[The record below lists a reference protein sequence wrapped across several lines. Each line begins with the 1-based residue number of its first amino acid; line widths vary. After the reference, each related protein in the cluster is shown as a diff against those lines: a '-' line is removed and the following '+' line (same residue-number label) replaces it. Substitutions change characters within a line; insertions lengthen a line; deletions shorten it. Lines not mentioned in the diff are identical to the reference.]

1 MATRMLRRSP
11 SAALARGVQRA
22 GRSPGVFALGQK
34 YGVGACV
41 GARRHLSSSGAS
53 LGSKCPKCGS
63 MSLVFARAS
72 TKDDESAFYCSVCSG
87 WFVASEPRV
96 DGDDRAAEAP
106 GGGDARARPAQK
118 AVPTPRE
125 IYAGLEEHVVGQHN
139 VKMALS
145 VAVHNHYKRLHVA
158 KAREAF
164 VAAAPAE
171 AAAADPDRLDK
182 PLSLRNLARLGGPAT
197 DSDDRAAAD
206 ASDGDVAEGDVATAE
221 EFQAVQL
228 EKSNVLLLGPTGSG
242 KTLMAKTLAKLVDA
256 PLAIVDAT
264 SLTQAGYVGDDV
276 ESILHKLY
284 VEAGGDVARAE
295 RGIVYID
302 EIDKISRKGGE
313 NVSITR
319 DVSGEGVQQALLKI
333 CEGTQVT
340 VPKDG
345 ARKNPR
351 DRDALV
357 IDTSHVLFV
366 CGGAFEGMEH
376 IVSRRVSRASMGFGA
391 KLRRNELDH
400 DFREKFDGAT
410 AEAKADGAADAA
422 ADKVFDEMMASAEPA
437 DLVSYG
443 LIPEF
448 VGRFP
453 ILVSTNR
460 LDEAQLKSVLTEPKN
475 ALLKQYKYL
484 FALND
489 VDFVCTEEAI
499 AEIAKVAIAKRTGA
513 RALRNILENMLLE
526 AMFSAPEPDV
536 ATVLVDAEAVRGE
549 APVKLLP
556 PKNSER
562 LAA

>member
-1 MATRMLRRSP
+1 MSHP
-11 SAALARGVQRA
+11 CAAQ
-22 GRSPGVFALGQK
+22 
-34 YGVGACV
+34 
-41 GARRHLSSSGAS
+41 
-53 LGSKCPKCGS
+53 
-63 MSLVFARAS
+63 
-72 TKDDESAFYCSVCSG
+72 
-87 WFVASEPRV
+87 
-96 DGDDRAAEAP
+96 
-106 GGGDARARPAQK
+106 
-118 AVPTPRE
+118 
-125 IYAGLEEHVVGQHN
+125 
-139 VKMALS
+139 
-145 VAVHNHYKRLHVA
+145 
-158 KAREAF
+158 
-164 VAAAPAE
+164 
-171 AAAADPDRLDK
+171 
-182 PLSLRNLARLGGPAT
+182 
-197 DSDDRAAAD
+197 
-206 ASDGDVAEGDVATAE
+206 
-221 EFQAVQL
+221 
-228 EKSNVLLLGPTGSG
+228 
-242 KTLMAKTLAKLVDA
+242 
-256 PLAIVDAT
+256 
-264 SLTQAGYVGDDV
+264 
-276 ESILHKLY
+276 
-284 VEAGGDVARAE
+284 
-295 RGIVYID
+295 VYID

-357 IDTSHVLFV
+357 IDTSHVLFI

-400 DFREKFDGAT
+400 DFREKHADVNEKKKKKRK
-410 AEAKADGAADAA
+410 EASGEADAK
-422 ADKVFDEMMASAEPA
+422 ADKVFDEMMAAAEPA

-460 LDEAQLKSVLTEPKN
+460 LDEDQLKSVLTQPKN

-489 VDFVCTEEAI
+489 VDFVCTEDAI
-499 AEIAKVAIAKRTGA
+499 KEIAKVAIAKRTGA

-526 AMFSAPEPDV
+526 AMFSAPDDGV
-536 ATVLVDAEAVRGE
+536 ATVLVDAAAVRGDE
-549 APVKLLP
+549 PVKLLP
-556 PKNSER
+556 PKNAER

>member
-1 MATRMLRRSP
+1 MEISHR
-11 SAALARGVQRA
+11 SAAQ
-22 GRSPGVFALGQK
+22 
-34 YGVGACV
+34 
-41 GARRHLSSSGAS
+41 
-53 LGSKCPKCGS
+53 
-63 MSLVFARAS
+63 
-72 TKDDESAFYCSVCSG
+72 
-87 WFVASEPRV
+87 
-96 DGDDRAAEAP
+96 
-106 GGGDARARPAQK
+106 
-118 AVPTPRE
+118 
-125 IYAGLEEHVVGQHN
+125 
-139 VKMALS
+139 
-145 VAVHNHYKRLHVA
+145 
-158 KAREAF
+158 
-164 VAAAPAE
+164 
-171 AAAADPDRLDK
+171 
-182 PLSLRNLARLGGPAT
+182 
-197 DSDDRAAAD
+197 
-206 ASDGDVAEGDVATAE
+206 
-221 EFQAVQL
+221 
-228 EKSNVLLLGPTGSG
+228 
-242 KTLMAKTLAKLVDA
+242 
-256 PLAIVDAT
+256 
-264 SLTQAGYVGDDV
+264 
-276 ESILHKLY
+276 
-284 VEAGGDVARAE
+284 
-295 RGIVYID
+295 VYID

-357 IDTSHVLFV
+357 IDTSHVLFI

-400 DFREKFDGAT
+400 DFREKHADVNAKKKR
-410 AEAKADGAADAA
+410 AEASGEADAK
-422 ADKVFDEMMASAEPA
+422 ADKVFDEMMAAAEPA

-460 LDEAQLKSVLTEPKN
+460 LDEDQLKSVLTQPKN

-489 VDFVCTEEAI
+489 VDFVCTEDAI
-499 AEIAKVAIAKRTGA
+499 KEIAKVAIAKRTGA

-526 AMFSAPEPDV
+526 AMFSAPDDGV
-536 ATVLVDAEAVRGE
+536 ATVLVDAAAVRGDE
-549 APVKLLP
+549 PVKLLP

>member
-1 MATRMLRRSP
+1 MTGNRR
-11 SAALARGVQRA
+11 
-22 GRSPGVFALGQK
+22 
-34 YGVGACV
+34 
-41 GARRHLSSSGAS
+41 ARRRRTA
-53 LGSKCPKCGS
+53 PRRR
-63 MSLVFARAS
+63 SLVFARAS

-106 GGGDARARPAQK
+106 GGGDARAQPAQK

-164 VAAAPAE
+164 VAAADAAGARAAPAAPAD

-182 PLSLRNLARLGGPAT
+182 PLSLRNLARLGGPAA
-197 DSDDRAAAD
+197 DGDDRAAAD
-206 ASDGDVAEGDVATAE
+206 ASDGDVAESDVATAE

-410 AEAKADGAADAA
+410 AEAKTDGAADAA

>member
-53 LGSKCPKCGS
+53 LGSKCPK
-63 MSLVFARAS
+63 SLVFARAS

-106 GGGDARARPAQK
+106 GGGDARAQPARK

-145 VAVHNHYKRLHVA
+145 A
-158 KAREAF
+158 EAF
-164 VAAAPAE
+164 AAAATLPGGRAAALAE

-242 KTLMAKTLAKLVDA
+242 KTLMAKTLAKL
-256 PLAIVDAT
+256 
-264 SLTQAGYVGDDV
+264 AGYVGDDV

-313 NVSITR
+313 NVSITPR
-319 DVSGEGVQQALLKI
+319 RLGEGVQQALLKI

-357 IDTSHVLFV
+357 IDTSHSSPPRAPRAWSTSLPPL
-366 CGGAFEGMEH
+366 
-376 IVSRRVSRASMGFGA
+376 SRASMGFGA

>member
-22 GRSPGVFALGQK
+22 GR
-34 YGVGACV
+34 
-41 GARRHLSSSGAS
+41 
-53 LGSKCPKCGS
+53 
-63 MSLVFARAS
+63 SLVFARAS

-106 GGGDARARPAQK
+106 GGGDAARPAQK
-118 AVPTPRE
+118 A
-125 IYAGLEEHVVGQHN
+125 
-139 VKMALS
+139 
-145 VAVHNHYKRLHVA
+145 
-158 KAREAF
+158 
-164 VAAAPAE
+164 
-171 AAAADPDRLDK
+171 
-182 PLSLRNLARLGGPAT
+182 
-197 DSDDRAAAD
+197 
-206 ASDGDVAEGDVATAE
+206 
-221 EFQAVQL
+221 
-228 EKSNVLLLGPTGSG
+228 
-242 KTLMAKTLAKLVDA
+242 
-256 PLAIVDAT
+256 
-264 SLTQAGYVGDDV
+264 AGYVGDDV

-376 IVSRRVSRASMGFGA
+376 IV
-391 KLRRNELDH
+391 
-400 DFREKFDGAT
+400 
-410 AEAKADGAADAA
+410 
-422 ADKVFDEMMASAEPA
+422 FDEMMAPAEPA